1 MENSILST
9 QDADHTKLMHHIL
22 LVRGVS
28 HASMH
33 VAKLKT
39 RGVIFIAEEKI
50 EEVYDMSNK
59 IKLESWN
66 IIGEL
71 TDKNVLGLDGMSKK
85 EPRRTAR
92 AIMINEEG
100 LYAVL
105 YAKKFN
111 LYSLP
116 GGGIEDGE
124 DEVSTLIREMDEET
138 GCTCDTIEQLGVVS
152 ENRGHQDYTTLS
164 YYFVVHT
171 KTKKYELHLTEL
183 EEENGTIL
191 KWCSLEELIHLI
203 RDVEHET
210 NQRKFLQARDM
221 VALTEYRKWLQ

>member
-1 MENSILST
+1 
-9 QDADHTKLMHHIL
+9 
-22 LVRGVS
+22 
-28 HASMH
+28 
-33 VAKLKT
+33 
-39 RGVIFIAEEKI
+39 
-50 EEVYDMSNK
+50 MSNK
-59 IKLESWN
+59 IKLEPWK

-71 TDKNVLGLDGMSKK
+71 TDKNVLGLEGMSKK

-92 AIMINEEG
+92 AIVKNEEG

-105 YAKKFN
+105 YANKFD

-124 DEVSTLIREMDEET
+124 DEISTLIREMDEET
-138 GCTCDTIEQLGVVS
+138 GCTCDTIQQLGAVS
-152 ENRGHQDYTTLS
+152 ENRCHQDYTTIS

-171 KTKKYELHLTEL
+171 KTKKYELHLTGL

-203 RDVEHET
+203 QDVEHET

-221 VALTEYRKWLQ
+221 VALMEYRKLL

>member
-1 MENSILST
+1 MRN
-9 QDADHTKLMHHIL
+9 
-22 LVRGVS
+22 
-28 HASMH
+28 
-33 VAKLKT
+33 
-39 RGVIFIAEEKI
+39 KI
-50 EEVYDMSNK
+50 E
-59 IKLESWN
+59 LEQWD

-71 TDKNVLGLDGMSKK
+71 TDKNVLGLEGMSKK

-92 AIMINEEG
+92 AIVKNGEG

-105 YAKKFN
+105 YAKKFD

-124 DEVSTLIREMDEET
+124 NEVSTLIREMEEET

-152 ENRGHQDYTTLS
+152 ENRCHQDYTTLS

-183 EEENGTIL
+183 EKENGTIL

-203 RDVEHET
+203 QDVEHET

-221 VALTEYRKWLQ
+221 VALTEYRKLLQ

>member
-1 MENSILST
+1 MRN
-9 QDADHTKLMHHIL
+9 
-22 LVRGVS
+22 
-28 HASMH
+28 
-33 VAKLKT
+33 
-39 RGVIFIAEEKI
+39 KI
-50 EEVYDMSNK
+50 E
-59 IKLESWN
+59 LEQWD

-71 TDKNVLGLDGMSKK
+71 TDKNVLGLEGMSKK

-92 AIMINEEG
+92 AIVKNGEG

-105 YAKKFN
+105 YAKKFD

-124 DEVSTLIREMDEET
+124 DEVSTLIREMEEET

-152 ENRGHQDYTTLS
+152 ENRCHQDYTTLS

-183 EEENGTIL
+183 EKENGTIL
-191 KWCSLEELIHLI
+191 KWCSLEELIQLI
-203 RDVEHET
+203 QDVEHET

-221 VALTEYRKWLQ
+221 VALTEYRKLLQ